1 MAKLKIL
8 AEQMAKFV
16 ELASSKGK
24 IESALYKI
32 TEEKIT
38 SMTSA
43 GENITNV
50 HFISDIELDG
60 GQYSYSGEEM
70 QLAIKDNKMFMEVL
84 QDFGKAEV
92 DITIVNNYVIIENG
106 NSRAELSISSPEYIK
121 SAINKKPNLSYDN
134 LIKLHSV
141 TLKKI
146 FKNMKR
152 LDASFVF
159 LKVENGILS
168 MITGDENLDRITE
181 KMEVELPNMTV
192 KFGKL
197 LQYAIDVTDGE
208 LEVGIGNDYP
218 MRIVMESEGI
228 IATYYVINCD

>member
-24 IESALYKI
+24 IESALYKV

-60 GQYSYSGEEM
+60 AQYSYSGEEM
-70 QLAIKDNKMFMEVL
+70 LLPIKDNKMFMEVL

-121 SAINKKPNLSYDN
+121 SVINKKPNLTYDN

-181 KMEVELPNMTV
+181 KMEVDLPDMTV

-197 LQYAIDVTDGE
+197 LQYAIDVTEGE
-208 LEVGIGNDYP
+208 LEVGIGNNYP

-228 IATYYVINCD
+228 VATYYVINCD

>member
-32 TEEKIT
+32 TTENIT

-60 GQYSYSGEEM
+60 SQYTYSGEEM
-70 QLAIKDNKMFMEVL
+70 QLPIKDNKMFMEVL
-84 QDFGKAEV
+84 QDFGKSEV
-92 DITIVNNYVIIENG
+92 DISIVDNYVIIDSSS
-106 NSRAELSISSPEYIK
+106 SRAELSISSPEYIK
-121 SAINKKPNLSYDN
+121 SVINKKPNLEYDN
-134 LIKLHSV
+134 SINIHSS

-152 LDASFVF
+152 LDSTFVF
-159 LKVENGILS
+159 LKVESGVLS
-168 MITGDENLDRITE
+168 MITGDENLDKITE
-181 KMEVELPNMTV
+181 KIEVDCPDMNV

-197 LQYAIDVTDGE
+197 LQYAIDVLDGD
-208 LEVGIGNDYP
+208 VIVNIGDNYP
-218 MRIVMESEGI
+218 MKVTMEKEGI
-228 IATYYVINCD
+228 LATFYVINCD